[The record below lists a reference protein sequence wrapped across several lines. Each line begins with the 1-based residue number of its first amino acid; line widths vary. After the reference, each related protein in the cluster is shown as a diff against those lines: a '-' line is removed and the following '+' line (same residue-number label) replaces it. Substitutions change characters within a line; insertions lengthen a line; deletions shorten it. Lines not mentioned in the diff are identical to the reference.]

1 MRRAV
6 RFAAL
11 ASATLSLACSGD
23 GLTSPHCGLGL
34 PCENGPITSL
44 EFIPGKDTLLVGDR
58 ARIVVR
64 ALDSAGAQVTNATFQ
79 YASSNTRVAVV
90 DDSGIVTALDTGVTI
105 LTLSSD
111 NKTAHDSLFVLS
123 AEPFALES
131 GAETSCAMQHLGR
144 VLCWGLNDR
153 GQLGFSSDSVCFG
166 EITSTDPQ
174 PQFLKCSIFPG
185 LVFPAPR
192 FDSVSAG
199 DSLSCGIMD
208 DTRVACW
215 GDNFFGELGDG
226 TVTQSTVP
234 SVVFGP
240 GGYTAISAGGHHACG
255 LTVSEIAFCWGNDD
269 AGQLGDARRVNS
281 TTPIPVVTSQQTPL
295 LLVSISA
302 GYEHTCGLVPSGAA
316 FCWGDNSRGQLGT
329 GNTTPSDTP
338 VAVTGGHVFT
348 SVSAGIDTSRS
359 ILSQAGGA
367 LRSSFTCGLSGG
379 AAYCWG
385 AGIGQPS
392 TPTLVSG
399 ALSFVQITAGG
410 AHACGL
416 TQAGAAYCWGS
427 DSDDQLGNG
436 PGPSSS
442 ASPVAVGGGL
452 TFTSISA
459 GRRHTCGTATD
470 GTSYCWGSDVY
481 GGLGNTYQAA
491 FRGLPQPLGRP
502 LPSTTPA
509 ASVARSGITTLK
521 VVAQH

>member
-6 RFAAL
+6 RSVVLVAA
-11 ASATLSLACSGD
+11 TFSLACSSD

-34 PCENGPITSL
+34 PCQTGPITLL
-44 EFIPGKDTLLVGDR
+44 EFIPGKDSLLVGDR

-64 ALDSAGAQVTNATFQ
+64 ALDSAGATVTNATFA
-79 YASSNTRVAVV
+79 YSSANTRVAIV
-90 DDSGIVTALDTGVTI
+90 DDSGIVTALDTGVSI
-105 LTLSSD
+105 LTLSSGD
-111 NKTAHDSLFVLS
+111 KTAHDSLFVLS
-123 AEPFALES
+123 AEPFALEGGGES
-131 GAETSCAMQHLGR
+131 TCAMQNLGR
-144 VLCWGLNDR
+144 ALCWGLNDV
-153 GQLGFSSDSVCFG
+153 GQLGFSVDSVCFG
-166 EITSTDPQ
+166 ESPQ
-174 PQFLKCSIFPG
+174 VPAIKCSIFPG
-185 LVFPAPR
+185 LVNPAPR
-192 FDSVSAG
+192 FASVSAG
-199 DSLSCGIMD
+199 DSLACGLMS

-215 GDNFFGELGDG
+215 GDNAFGELGDG
-226 TVTQSTVP
+226 TTAQSTVP

-269 AGQLGDARRVNS
+269 LGQLGDARRVNS

-302 GYEHTCGLVPSGAA
+302 GYEHTCGLVPAGAA

-338 VAVTGGHVFT
+338 VAVAGGHVFT

-359 ILSQAGGA
+359 VLSQAAGA
-367 LRSSFTCGLSGG
+367 LRSSFTCGLSAG

-385 AGIGQPS
+385 AGIGEPS
-392 TPTLVSG
+392 TPTLVSA
-399 ALSFVQITAGG
+399 ALSFVQISAGG

-427 DSDDQLGNG
+427 DADDQLGNG

-442 ASPVAVGGGL
+442 ATPVAVGGGL
-452 TFTSISA
+452 SFTSISA

-491 FRGLPQPLGRP
+491 FRGLPQPIGRP

-509 ASVARSGITTLK
+509 ASVARSGITALK
-521 VVAQH
+521 VVMQREER